1 MPAPMTFLA
10 FGRTVL
16 APDAQACVA
25 ALTIIGIPPPRF
37 RGCTA
42 QVVMRGA
49 DSVYEDFVV
58 LELSGDKAEAC
69 AAFAVWITLQM
80 TRRGFAL
87 VEGLSPKP
95 QK

>member
-1 MPAPMTFLA
+1 
-10 FGRTVL
+10 
-16 APDAQACVA
+16 
-25 ALTIIGIPPPRF
+25 
-37 RGCTA
+37 
-42 QVVMRGA
+42 MRGA

-58 LELSGDKAEAC
+58 LELSGEKAEAC